1 MITAKILN
9 DMELYRHRVLEIY
22 SLLAERSLFLFGPRQ
37 TGKSSYVQNQLSGI
51 PALSY
56 NLLDTRILLRFLAR
70 PSILREEIVAKD
82 LRDCVVFIDE
92 IQKCPPLLDEVHLLI
107 EERNIRFLLTGSSA
121 RKLKAVGTNLLGGR
135 ARTRYLHPFVFPE
148 VSGDPDFFNRALLSG
163 FIPPHYLSNSPE
175 EDLRSYVGTYL
186 QEEIAA
192 EGLARNLSAFS
203 RFLETASTLNAKLI
217 NYTNVAND
225 AQVPRPTVR
234 LWFQI
239 LYDTMIAYELP
250 SFTSTFK
257 RKAISTAKFYFFDI
271 GVTRMLRRLPPPL
284 PESSDFGELFEQ
296 YIFLELK
303 AYIDYFQP
311 GSRITYWRSTSGYE
325 VDFII
330 NKDIAIEV
338 KTAQLL
344 QERHLTGLRAL
355 REENLIK
362 RFICVCREDRPR
374 WIDGILVLPWQE
386 FLQRLWAKELF

>member
-1 MITAKILN
+1 MLGDLTIWNSIG
-9 DMELYRHRVLEIY
+9 
-22 SLLAERSLFLFGPRQ
+22 AECW
-37 TGKSSYVQNQLSGI
+37 KS
-51 PALSY
+51 
-56 NLLDTRILLRFLAR
+56 
-70 PSILREEIVAKD
+70 
-82 LRDCVVFIDE
+82 
-92 IQKCPPLLDEVHLLI
+92 PLLWQSGRCSFWDPDKLANPPTFKINFRGFRLYPTTCWILVFFFV
-107 EERNIRFLLTGSSA
+107 FLPGPVS
-121 RKLKAVGTNLLGGR
+121 
-135 ARTRYLHPFVFPE
+135 RYLHPFAFPE
-148 VSGDPDFFNRALLSG
+148 VSEDPDFFNRALLSG
-163 FIPPHYLSNSPE
+163 LIPAHYLSNSPE

-239 LYDTMIAYELP
+239 LYDTMIAYELQP
-250 SFTSTFK
+250 FTSTLK

-271 GVTRMLRRLPPPL
+271 GVTRMLRRIPPPL

-330 NKDIAIEV
+330 NNDIAIEV

-344 QERHLTGLRAL
+344 QERHLTGLQAL

-386 FLQRLWAKELF
+386 FLQRLWAQRLF